1 MDKWELS
8 RYVLDAKKSVD
19 TMLYLSENVKK
30 LSMID
35 IREEINEVKR
45 KFYVNVCI
53 VLDKCFPKQKKEI
66 CKESIIK
73 AVYYERDKNYA
84 HKDDNYN
91 SKEYSSIYEITDEIK
106 KQLQYVVHYCENY
119 LPKAITLDFIA
130 FDSKLFRIV
139 NGTTKEI
146 EEQVL
151 NFKHPD
157 RGKKMNI
164 SKEDTKT
171 FKVFSDTED
180 IKKIPQNERNQYAT
194 IFSVGICMEETMQH
208 LQDSAVKTNVL
219 YGTNIWVSINQKQLG
234 KILKMRKLGLLD
246 VYDIPYMPKDKEDEL
261 RIMELLKKE
270 GLINE

>member
-1 MDKWELS
+1 MDKWKLT

-19 TMLYLSENVKK
+19 TMLYLSENVDK

-35 IREEINEVKR
+35 IREEVNEVKR

-91 SKEYSSIYEITDEIK
+91 SKEYSSIYEIADEIK

-119 LPKAITLDFIA
+119 LPKEITLDFVV

-139 NGTTKEI
+139 NGITKEI
-146 EEQVL
+146 EEQIL
-151 NFKHPD
+151 NFKHPG

-180 IKKIPQNERNQYAT
+180 IKKIPQNARNQYAT

-208 LQDSAVKTNVL
+208 LQDSVVKTNVL
-219 YGTNIWVSINQKQLG
+219 YGTNIWISINQKQLG

-246 VYDIPYMPKDKEDEL
+246 VYDIPYMPKDKEDEV

>member
-91 SKEYSSIYEITDEIK
+91 SKEYSSIYEIADEIK
-106 KQLQYVVHYCENY
+106 KQLQYVVHYCKNY
-119 LPKAITLDFIA
+119 LPKEITLDFVV

-139 NGTTKEI
+139 NGITKEI
-146 EEQVL
+146 EEQIL
-151 NFKHPD
+151 NFKHPG
-157 RGKKMNI
+157 REKKMNI

-180 IKKIPQNERNQYAT
+180 IKKIPQNARNQYAT

-219 YGTNIWVSINQKQLG
+219 YGTNIWISINQKRLG

>member
-19 TMLYLSENVKK
+19 TMLYLSENVEK

-91 SKEYSSIYEITDEIK
+91 SKEYSSIYEIADEIK

-151 NFKHPD
+151 NFKHPG

-219 YGTNIWVSINQKQLG
+219 YGTNMWVSINQKQLG

-246 VYDIPYMPKDKEDEL
+246 VYDIPYTPKDKEDEL
-261 RIMELLKKE
+261 KIKKLLKKE

>member
-1 MDKWELS
+1 MDKWKLT

-19 TMLYLSENVKK
+19 TMLYLSENVDK

-35 IREEINEVKR
+35 IREEVNEVKR

-91 SKEYSSIYEITDEIK
+91 SKEYSSIYEIAGEIK

-119 LPKAITLDFIA
+119 LPKEITLDFVV

-139 NGTTKEI
+139 NGITKEI

-151 NFKHPD
+151 NFKHPG

-180 IKKIPQNERNQYAT
+180 IKRIPQNERNQYAT

-219 YGTNIWVSINQKQLG
+219 YGTNMWVSINQRQLG
-234 KILKMRKLGLLD
+234 EILKMRKLGLLD

>member
-19 TMLYLSENVKK
+19 TMLYLSENVEK

-151 NFKHPD
+151 NFKHPG